1 MSEKWVRLEVADGV
15 GLVTMDR
22 PPVNALNREMRR
34 QLVATF
40 DAISEREDI
49 RCAVLTGTGQV
60 FCAGA
65 DLKDR
70 PSAEIPGDFL
80 DHNRITRETGNAI
93 RECAKPVIAAIN
105 GTALGAGLGLAA
117 ACDILYA
124 SENAVVGM
132 PEINVGL
139 AGGASMLKT
148 LFGRST
154 LRRMFFTGQRL
165 TAHDLLKRNV
175 VDDVLSEAE
184 LLPFTLNLAKEIAS
198 KAPLAVA
205 YAKRA
210 ANMVDLMPQR
220 DAYRFEQE
228 FTVALSKTEDA
239 REARAAFLE
248 KRAPVFKGR

>member
-1 MSEKWVRLEVADGV
+1 AMRHRIIEI
-15 GLVTMDR
+15 MDQA
-22 PPVNALNREMRR
+22 N
-34 QLVATF
+34 
-40 DAISEREDI
+40 DREDI
-49 RCAVLTGTGQV
+49 RVVLLTGAGNV

-65 DLKDR
+65 DLKER
-70 PSAEIPGDFL
+70 PDVSNPGQFNW
-80 DHNRITRETGNAI
+80 HNRLTRESFNCI
-93 RECAKPVIAAIN
+93 KECSKPVICAVN
-105 GTALGAGLGLAA
+105 GAALGAGFGLAA

-124 SENAVVGM
+124 SENATVGM

-165 TAHDLLKRNV
+165 SAHDLLKRNV
-175 VDDVLSEAE
+175 VDDVLSEKD
-184 LLPFTLNLAKEIAS
+184 LLPFTMALAREIAS
-198 KAPLAVA
+198 KAPLAIA

-210 ANMVDLMPQR
+210 ANMVDVMPQR

-228 FTVALSKTEDA
+228 FTMALSKTEDA
-239 REARAAFLE
+239 REARMAFLE

>member
-1 MSEKWVRLEVADGV
+1 MSNEWVRLEVSEGV
-15 GLVTMDR
+15 ALVTMDR
-22 PPVNALNREMRR
+22 QPVNALNREMRR

-49 RCAVLTGTGQV
+49 RCAVLTGTGSV

-70 PSAEIPGDFL
+70 PDSTVAGDFL

-124 SENAVVGM
+124 SENVTVGM

-165 TAHDLLKRNV
+165 TAEELFRRNVIEEVVSEKDLLPV
-175 VDDVLSEAE
+175 TMA
-184 LLPFTLNLAKEIAS
+184 LAREIAS
-198 KAPLAVA
+198 KAPLAII

-239 REARAAFLE
+239 REARMAFLE
-248 KRAPVFKGR
+248 KRTPVFKGR

>member
-1 MSEKWVRLEVADGV
+1 MSEKFVHLEVTDGV
-15 GLVTMDR
+15 ALVTMDR
-22 PPVNALNREMRR
+22 KPVNALNREMRR

-40 DAISEREDI
+40 DAISDRDDI
-49 RCAVLTGTGQV
+49 RCAVLTATGNV

-70 PSAEIPGDFL
+70 PDSEVAGDFL
-80 DHNRITRETGNAI
+80 DHNRITRETGNSI
-93 RECAKPVIAAIN
+93 RECSKPVIAAIN

-124 SENAVVGM
+124 SENVTVGM

-165 TAHDLLKRNV
+165 TAQELLKRNV
-175 VDDVLSEAE
+175 IEDVVAE
-184 LLPFTLNLAKEIAS
+184 KDLLPVTMALAREIAS
-198 KAPLAVA
+198 KAPLATI

-228 FTVALSKTEDA
+228 FTVALSRTEDA
-239 REARAAFLE
+239 REARMAFLE

>member
-1 MSEKWVRLEVADGV
+1 MSEKFVLLEVTNGV
-15 GLVTMDR
+15 ALVTMDR
-22 PPVNALNREMRR
+22 KPVNALNREMRR

-40 DAISEREDI
+40 DAIADRDDI
-49 RCAVLTGTGQV
+49 RCAVLTGTGTV

-70 PSAEIPGDFL
+70 PNSEVAGDFL

-93 RECAKPVIAAIN
+93 RECSKPVIAAIN

-124 SENAVVGM
+124 SENATVGM

-165 TAHDLLKRNV
+165 TAQELLKRNV
-175 VDDVLSEAE
+175 IEDVVSEKD
-184 LLPFTLNLAKEIAS
+184 LLPVAMALATEIAS
-198 KAPLAVA
+198 KAPLATI

-210 ANMVDLMPQR
+210 ANMVDVMPQR

-228 FTVALSKTEDA
+228 FTVALSRTEDA
-239 REARAAFLE
+239 KEARMAFLE

>member
-1 MSEKWVRLEVADGV
+1 MSEQFVRLEVSDGV
-15 GLVTMDR
+15 GLVTLDR
-22 PPVNALNREMRR
+22 KPVNALNREMRR
-34 QLVATF
+34 QIVATF
-40 DAISEREDI
+40 DAIADREDI
-49 RCAVLTGTGQV
+49 RCAVLTGSGNV

-70 PSAEIPGDFL
+70 PDNTVAGDFL
-80 DHNRITRETGNAI
+80 DHNRITRETGNSI
-93 RECAKPVIAAIN
+93 RECSKPVIAAIN
-105 GTALGAGLGLAA
+105 GVALGAGLGLAA

-124 SENAVVGM
+124 SENATVGM

-165 TAHDLLKRNV
+165 TAQELLKRNV
-175 VDDVLSEAE
+175 IEDVLSEKD
-184 LLPFTLNLAKEIAS
+184 LLPVTMALAREIAS
-198 KAPLAVA
+198 KAPLAMM
-205 YAKRA
+205 YAKRS

-239 REARAAFLE
+239 REARTAFLE

>member
-1 MSEKWVRLEVADGV
+1 MNNEWVRLEVADGV

-22 PPVNALNREMRR
+22 KPVNALNRQMRR
-34 QLVATF
+34 ELVATF

-49 RCAVLTGTGQV
+49 RCAVLTGTGSV

-70 PSAEIPGDFL
+70 PSSEIAGDFL

-105 GTALGAGLGLAA
+105 GVALGAGLGLAA

-124 SENAVVGM
+124 SENATVGM

-175 VDDVLSEAE
+175 IEDVVSEKD
-184 LLPFTLNLAKEIAS
+184 LLPVTMELAREIAS
-198 KAPLAVA
+198 KAPLATI

-239 REARAAFLE
+239 REARMAFLE

>member
-1 MSEKWVRLEVADGV
+1 MSEQFVRLEVSDGV
-15 GLVTMDR
+15 ALVTLDR
-22 PPVNALNREMRR
+22 KPVNALNREMRR
-34 QLVATF
+34 QIVATF
-40 DAISEREDI
+40 DAIADREDI
-49 RCAVLTGTGQV
+49 RCAVLTGSGNV

-70 PSAEIPGDFL
+70 PDNTVAGDFL
-80 DHNRITRETGNAI
+80 DHNRITRETGNSI
-93 RECAKPVIAAIN
+93 RECSKPVIAAIN
-105 GTALGAGLGLAA
+105 GVALGAGLGLAA

-124 SENAVVGM
+124 SENATVGM

-165 TAHDLLKRNV
+165 TAQELLKRNV
-175 VDDVLSEAE
+175 IEDVVSEKD
-184 LLPFTLNLAKEIAS
+184 LLPVTMALAREIAS
-198 KAPLAVA
+198 KAPLATM
-205 YAKRA
+205 YAKRS
-210 ANMVDLMPQR
+210 ANMVDVMPQR

-239 REARAAFLE
+239 REARMAFLE

>member
-1 MSEKWVRLEVADGV
+1 MSEQCVRLAVSDKVA
-15 GLVTMDR
+15 LVTLDR
-22 PPVNALNREMRR
+22 PPVNALNRDMRY

-40 DAISEREDI
+40 DAISARDDI
-49 RCAVLTGTGQV
+49 QCAVLTGNGTV

-70 PSAEIPGDFL
+70 PDNDIPGDFL
-80 DHNRITRETGNAI
+80 EHNRITRETGNAI